1 MKNDKTKEIIYI
13 GDVGKP
19 NTALSI
25 HAQNMARLFGNLGY
39 HTTFICDDYEGMN
52 KISDETDLFN
62 YCYTSKFITIPKIST
77 IEWLI
82 DELTGWK
89 YRKIWRIMYTIT
101 IGYIQPMLR
110 KLIGLHKNIVMGI

>member
-1 MKNDKTKEIIYI
+1 MKDDKTKEIMYV

-25 HAQNMARLFGNLGY
+25 HAQNMARLFGKMGY
-39 HTTFICDDYEGMN
+39 HTTFICDAYKGMN
-52 KISDETDLFN
+52 KISDETELFN
-62 YCYTSKFITIPKIST
+62 YCYTSKFITIPKISA

-89 YRKIWRIMYTIT
+89 YRKILKEKIRMIEVEL
-101 IGYIQPMLR
+101 LR
-110 KLIGLHKNIVMGI
+110 NKNCS